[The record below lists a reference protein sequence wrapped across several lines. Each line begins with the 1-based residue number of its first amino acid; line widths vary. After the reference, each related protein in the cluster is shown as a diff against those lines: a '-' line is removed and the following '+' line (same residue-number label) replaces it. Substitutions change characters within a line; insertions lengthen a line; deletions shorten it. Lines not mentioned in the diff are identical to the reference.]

1 MRADDSRRVLA
12 ERLTCSVE
20 ETSAFG
26 RWLAETYFQRGG
38 VVALRGGLGAGKTQV
53 ARGLLEGVG
62 GEGREVSSPTFPVLQ
77 EYGSGRIP
85 VLHFDWYRLEREEE
99 VEALGWW
106 ECLGEGALLV
116 VEWGDRFP
124 RLLEGIGA
132 ASLDLVIEAGD
143 CRRLRLTA
151 WEDRDEGLTM

>member
-1 MRADDSRRVLA
+1 
-12 ERLTCSVE
+12 
-20 ETSAFG
+20 
-26 RWLAETYFQRGG
+26 
-38 VVALRGGLGAGKTQV
+38 
-53 ARGLLEGVG
+53 
-62 GEGREVSSPTFPVLQ
+62 VSSPTFPVLQ

-85 VLHFDWYRLEREEE
+85 VLHFDWYRLGREEE

-106 ECLGEGALLV
+106 ECLGEGALVV

-132 ASLDLVIEAGD
+132 ASLDVVIEEGN

>member
-1 MRADDSRRVLA
+1 MGADDSRRVLA
-12 ERLTCSVE
+12 ERVTCSVE

-124 RLLEGIGA
+124 GLLEGVGA
-132 ASLDLVIEAGD
+132 ASLDVVIEAGD
-143 CRRLRLTA
+143 LRRLRLTA